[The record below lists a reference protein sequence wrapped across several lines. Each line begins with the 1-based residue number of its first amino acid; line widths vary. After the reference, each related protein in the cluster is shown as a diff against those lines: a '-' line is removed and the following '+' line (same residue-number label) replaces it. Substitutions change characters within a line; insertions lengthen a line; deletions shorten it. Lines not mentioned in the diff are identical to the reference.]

1 LGEEKT
7 NMKIFERY
15 IAGTVIS
22 ATLVTIVALL
32 GMQLFIELVAELQD
46 IGTRDYTLWQALL
59 YVPLLL
65 PTDLYQ
71 FFPIAGLIGS
81 LMGLG
86 WLASRS
92 ELIALRAAGVS
103 MKQVIGAVLKTGV
116 LMLLVATLIGEGV
129 APWAQHYAKTRKAL
143 AMSGGQAL
151 KTTQGTWV
159 RDGESFIHIDAILP
173 QGRLQGV
180 TRYQFINHQLVAA
193 GYAQNAVYH
202 QGHWLF
208 QNVVESQLGKES
220 IHVQHYP
227 ERDWGITFKP
237 RLLGTTSIVPQEQS
251 LKKLH
256 TYIRYSRQ
264 SGQNASEYEFIFWQ
278 RIFQPLATLIMIVLG
293 VPCVFG
299 PMRTA
304 SIGLR
309 ILLGILIGFIF
320 YMLNQFF
327 GPLTLVYQLSPWVA
341 AALPALLF
349 ATGGGILLW
358 MAQ

>member
-1 LGEEKT
+1 
-7 NMKIFERY
+7 MKIYERY
-15 IAGTVIS
+15 IAGTVIA
-22 ATLVTIVALL
+22 ATFVTIVALL

-46 IGTRDYTLWQALL
+46 IGTRDYNLWQAIL

-65 PTDLYQ
+65 PTDVYQ

-86 WLASRS
+86 WLASHS
-92 ELIALRAAGVS
+92 ELIAFRAAGVS

-116 LMLLVATLIGEGV
+116 LMLLVATLIGEGL
-129 APWAQHYAKTRKAL
+129 APLAQHYAKTRKAL
-143 AMSGGQAL
+143 AMSGGQTL
-151 KTTQGTWV
+151 KTNQGTWV
-159 RDGESFIHIDAILP
+159 RDGESFIHISEILP
-173 QGRLQGV
+173 HGNLQGI
-180 TRYQFINHQLVAA
+180 TRYQFNNHQLVSA
-193 GYAQNAVYH
+193 GYAQNAVYR

-227 ERDWGITFKP
+227 QRDWGITFRP

-251 LKKLH
+251 LAELR
-256 TYIRYSRQ
+256 TYIHYSRL
-264 SGQNASEYEFIFWQ
+264 SGQNASQYEFIFWQ
-278 RIFQPLATLIMIVLG
+278 RIFQPLATLIMIALG
-293 VPCVFG
+293 VPCIFG
-299 PMRTA
+299 PMRNA

-309 ILLGILIGFIF
+309 ILLGILLGFVF

-341 AALPALLF
+341 AALPTLLF
-349 ATGGGILLW
+349 AAGGGVLLW
-358 MAQ
+358 MAR